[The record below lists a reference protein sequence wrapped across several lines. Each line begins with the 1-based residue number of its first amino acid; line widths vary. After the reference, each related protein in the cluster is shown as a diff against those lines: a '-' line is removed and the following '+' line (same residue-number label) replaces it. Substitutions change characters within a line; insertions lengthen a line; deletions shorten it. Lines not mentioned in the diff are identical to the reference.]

1 MFVFLTLRNYKYI
14 TCIIVV
20 KRHILRE
27 TLHRARPIILD
38 RNIKYK
44 EVTDK
49 NNNEE
54 AGGDDEEGDLGY
66 KRVTAV
72 PVMLLSDA
80 NNIKETS
87 DSDEEYCC

>member
-1 MFVFLTLRNYKYI
+1 M
-14 TCIIVV
+14 
-20 KRHILRE
+20 
-27 TLHRARPIILD
+27 HRARPIILD

-44 EVTDK
+44 EVSDM

-54 AGGDDEEGDLGY
+54 ECDDDEGEQGY

-80 NNIKETS
+80 KNNQLS
-87 DSDEEYCC
+87 DSDGDDEEYCCWKQRLLWNINKIKMHCLVTC